1 VVAIYYMLFSDC
13 FWLFALHSFTPSSPH
28 CPSLPTHS
36 LFLHSPSPSVSLG
49 VLGLLCGTGPL
60 LRPWRCPRRFLGTT
74 DTVSHATH
82 RCYTVTV
89 AADATSV
96 RTATVIANDI
106 SIAVSSMLLLLLLLL
121 SSFSIFLELSF
132 SRHHCYCYCY
142 CYCY

>member
-1 VVAIYYMLFSDC
+1 MLFSDC

-89 AADATSV
+89 TVAADATSV
-96 RTATVIANDI
+96 RTATVSSNDI